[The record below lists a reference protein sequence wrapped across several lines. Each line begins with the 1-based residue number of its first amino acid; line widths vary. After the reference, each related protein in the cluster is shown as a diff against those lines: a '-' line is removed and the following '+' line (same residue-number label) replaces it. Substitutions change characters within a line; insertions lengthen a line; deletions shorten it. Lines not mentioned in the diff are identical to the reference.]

1 MELFRLAQG
10 LAINRIAFGA
20 GLIVAPSLYAR
31 PWIGRGASD
40 ERVQV
45 LARALGARDLAL
57 GVGGLL
63 AWRDGDVEWA
73 RRAFAAQA
81 FADGVD
87 VVAILAA
94 GDRVPLA
101 SRIAGGVL
109 ATGSAAVAAAYARR
123 LAGD

>member
-1 MELFRLAQG
+1 MDTGQLARAQAANRVAMG
-10 LAINRIAFGA
+10 AALLLAPTLAARVWVGSYA
-20 GLIVAPSLYAR
+20 GDDRAR
-31 PWIGRGASD
+31 
-40 ERVQV
+40 V